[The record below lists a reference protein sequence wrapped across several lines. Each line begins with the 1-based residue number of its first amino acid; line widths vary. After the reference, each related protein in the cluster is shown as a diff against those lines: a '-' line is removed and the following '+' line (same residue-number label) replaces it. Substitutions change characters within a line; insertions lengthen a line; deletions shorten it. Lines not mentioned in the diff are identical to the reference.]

1 MKRLILAALLLLLP
15 AFAAPARAASTDAA
29 VAKEKPALA
38 LRFTKHAEQRMK
50 ERGVDHDTVRGIIGS
65 VKPFKYWHQGKWK
78 TGYYDVQKRVFIAT
92 DGNVVITVIADAEP
106 RYVEGLKRKK
116 P

>member
-1 MKRLILAALLLLLP
+1 MKKLLLALLLLSP
-15 AFAAPARAASTDAA
+15 AFLPAPARAVSTDA
-29 VAKEKPALA
+29 VIKEKPARA

-65 VKPFKYWHQGKWK
+65 VEPFKYWHQGKWK
-78 TGYYDVQKRVFIAT
+78 TGYYDVQKRLFIAT
-92 DGNVVITVIADAEP
+92 DGDVVITVIADAEP
-106 RYVEGLKRKK
+106 RYVDGLKKKK